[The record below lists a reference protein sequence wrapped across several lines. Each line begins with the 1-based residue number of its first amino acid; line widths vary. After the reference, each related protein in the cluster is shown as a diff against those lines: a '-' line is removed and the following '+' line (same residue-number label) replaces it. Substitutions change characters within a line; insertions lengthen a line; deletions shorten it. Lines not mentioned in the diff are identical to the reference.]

1 MAETKTVEMLRGVCT
16 AAGALNQ
23 GKIVDLPTAQADEF
37 VRIGYA
43 KPAKGKQ
50 AEQRIP
56 ASEFGAQERAETGP
70 AETRKTTK
78 KKTTRKKTTKKTEP
92 DPVQDNEPD
101 PFDNVPE

>member
-56 ASEFGAQERAETGP
+56 ASEFGAQERAHVG
-70 AETRKTTK
+70 
-78 KKTTRKKTTKKTEP
+78 
-92 DPVQDNEPD
+92 DPVPYRGQRRRPAGVDEFFQRTRACCFSHPVNLTGCA
-101 PFDNVPE
+101 V